1 MTDRFVVATGNKNK
15 VLEFKRILNPLNI
28 ECVSASELG
37 IDMDEVIED
46 GCTFKENSEK
56 KALFAYSKCHL
67 PVIADD
73 SGLCV
78 DALDGAPG
86 VYSARYAGEN
96 ADDRD
101 KYNKLLFNLKDVPD
115 DKRGAAFHCSITCIL
130 NDDVCISVEGICK
143 GRIGFEALGNRG
155 FGYDPI
161 FIPYETGDYTMAQLG
176 PEIKDKIGHRG
187 KALRMFK
194 DKLETVLNNEREGQ

>member
-1 MTDRFVVATGNKNK
+1 MTDRFVIATGNNNK

-28 ECVSASELG
+28 ECVSAAELG

-46 GCTFKENSEK
+46 GSTFKENSKK
-56 KALFAYSKCHL
+56 KALFAYSRCNL

-101 KYNKLLFNLKDVPD
+101 KYNKLLSNLKDVPD
-115 DKRGAAFHCSITCIL
+115 NKRGAAFHCSITCIL
-130 NDDVCISVEGICK
+130 NDNECISVEGICNGK
-143 GRIGFEALGNRG
+143 IGFEALGDQG
-155 FGYDPI
+155 FGYDPV
-161 FIPYETGDYTMAQLG
+161 FIPDDPGDFTMAQLG
-176 PEIKDKIGHRG
+176 PEIKDRIGHRG

-194 DKLETVLNNEREGQ
+194 DRLETVLND